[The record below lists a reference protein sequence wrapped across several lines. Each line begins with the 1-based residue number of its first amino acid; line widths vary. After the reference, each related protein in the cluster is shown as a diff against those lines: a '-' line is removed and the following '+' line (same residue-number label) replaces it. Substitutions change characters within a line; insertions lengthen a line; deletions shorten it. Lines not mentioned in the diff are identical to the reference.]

1 MKNDI
6 HTLPKLLIA
15 VLLFFSLVIFLS
27 QQMSNFRLPD
37 DFLGDEPIVDFYELF
52 NSDTLK

>member
-6 HTLPKLLIA
+6 HTLPKLLITIL
-15 VLLFFSLVIFLS
+15 LLFSLIIFIS
-27 QQMSNFRLPD
+27 QKMSNFRLSN
-37 DFLGDEPIVDFYELF
+37 DFLGDKPIVDFYELF